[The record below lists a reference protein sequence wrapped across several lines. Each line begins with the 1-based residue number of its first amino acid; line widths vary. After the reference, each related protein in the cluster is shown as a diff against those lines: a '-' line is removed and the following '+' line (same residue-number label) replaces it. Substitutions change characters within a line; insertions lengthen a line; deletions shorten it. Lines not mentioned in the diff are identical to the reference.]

1 VGLGE
6 ITVEK
11 NRTLPDASTRERVIL
26 GTMAV
31 VILFMGI
38 ASPLFTRRMEPAT
51 NVLLE
56 QMGGRAQNAT
66 RPAVLSTPVKMA
78 SAPAAATM
86 VKTAGSRV
94 RP

>member
-1 VGLGE
+1 
-6 ITVEK
+6 
-11 NRTLPDASTRERVIL
+11 
-26 GTMAV
+26 MAL

-56 QMGGRAQNAT
+56 QMSGRAQNAT
-66 RPAVLSTPVKMA
+66 RPATSRERA
-78 SAPAAATM
+78 SVPAGAFLF
-86 VKTAGSRV
+86 KTEVSRV

>member
-1 VGLGE
+1 VALGE
-6 ITVEK
+6 VTVEK
-11 NRTLPDASTRERVIL
+11 NKALPDASTRERVIL
-26 GTMAV
+26 VAMAL

-56 QMGGRAQNAT
+56 QMTGRAQNAT
-66 RPAVLSTPVKMA
+66 QPA
-78 SAPAAATM
+78 SAVPAERASLPAGKITLK
-86 VKTAGSRV
+86 VSGSRV